1 MSKQASYRFSEEMDK
16 WLEEQAKLRDS
27 TKNQILRNLIAEK
40 MTEHRTKTNKHIH
53 TKRSDSHGNVR
64 NSSN

>member
-27 TKNQILRNLIAEK
+27 TKNQILRNLIAEEMK
-40 MTEHRTKTNKHIH
+40 QENKRID
-53 TKRSDSHGNVR
+53 K
-64 NSSN
+64 